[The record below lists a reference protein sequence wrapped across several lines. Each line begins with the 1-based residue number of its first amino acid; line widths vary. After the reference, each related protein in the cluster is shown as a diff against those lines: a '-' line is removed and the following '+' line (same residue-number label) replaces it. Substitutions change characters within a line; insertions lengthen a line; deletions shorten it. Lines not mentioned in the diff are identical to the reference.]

1 MKIKKRKKILLLAV
15 LSAILISFFLSAP
28 IGALAFDDEVMW
40 DEYEIPSSRQKDR
53 FVDAANL
60 LSESTRKE
68 LQDRMDEVSERWQC
82 NIIIL
87 TVDEHTGPIQDYA
100 DDYFD
105 YNGFGTD
112 YDGSGVLFMLSMD
125 DREWAIS
132 TSGNAIAAFTDYGQE
147 KMMDD
152 MLPDLGDGYYYSAF
166 NTYIDTADRY
176 LELYENG
183 TPFDVGIRNA
193 TAEEMRGA
201 FVVCIIIGLI
211 IGLIPVGIMISA
223 LTTVRSN
230 SSASG
235 YQSHSGIKMKFHQD
249 TYLRSTVSKAP
260 IPKEDSRS
268 SGGSSIHTSSSG
280 SSHGGSHGH
289 F

>member
-1 MKIKKRKKILLLAV
+1 MKIKKRKRIFLLAV
-15 LSAILISFFLSAP
+15 LSAILISFFLMAP
-28 IGALAFDDEVMW
+28 IETLASDDVMW
-40 DEYEIPSSRQKDR
+40 DKYEMPSSRQKDR

-60 LSESTRKE
+60 LSESSRKE
-68 LQDRMDEVSERWQC
+68 LQDRMDEISAKWRC
-82 NIIIL
+82 NIVIL

-105 YNGFGTD
+105 YNGFQAD
-112 YDGSGVLFMLSMD
+112 YDGSGILFMLSMA

-132 TSGNAIAAFTDYGQE
+132 TSGNAIAAFTDYGQQ

-152 MLPDLGDGYYYSAF
+152 MLPDLGDGYYFSAF
-166 NTYIDTADRY
+166 DTYIDTADRY
-176 LELYENG
+176 LELYEAG
-183 TPFDVGIRNA
+183 TPYDVGTRDA
-193 TAEEMRGA
+193 TPAEMRGA
-201 FVVCIIIGLI
+201 FIVCIIIGLI
-211 IGLIPVGIMISA
+211 VGLIPVGIMISS
-223 LTTVRSN
+223 LTTVHSN

-235 YQSHSGIKMKFHQD
+235 YQSHSGIHMKFHKD
-249 TYLRSTVSKAP
+249 TYLRSSVSKAP

-268 SGGSSIHTSSSG
+268 SGGSSTHFSSSG